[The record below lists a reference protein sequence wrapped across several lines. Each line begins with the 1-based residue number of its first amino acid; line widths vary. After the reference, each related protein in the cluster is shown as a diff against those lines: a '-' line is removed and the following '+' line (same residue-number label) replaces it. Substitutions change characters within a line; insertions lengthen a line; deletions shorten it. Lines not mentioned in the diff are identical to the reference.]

1 MNKPVPTIEPRK
13 RPRQARSTVTVD
25 AIMEAS
31 ARILRANGLAG
42 FNTNAVADKAGVSV
56 GSLYQYFPTKEAI
69 LAEML
74 RRKRKHLLADMVAA
88 LEGMETRG
96 DEQTTRRLVVAAMRN
111 QARHPKLAQA
121 LDYANA
127 VLPLHE
133 EIARTNR
140 AIVEAV
146 ESFLVFR
153 NTPRSGE
160 AAADIVALARGMMLQ
175 AFRGDKVD
183 EAALTDRIC
192 MAIAGYLAELRRV
205 HGRHAR

>member
-1 MNKPVPTIEPRK
+1 MNKPIPTIEPRK

-31 ARILRANGLAG
+31 ARILRAGGLAG
-42 FNTNAVADKAGVSV
+42 FNTNAIADKAGISV

-74 RRKRKHLLADMVAA
+74 RRKRKHLLVDMVAA

-146 ESFLVFR
+146 ESFLMFR

-175 AFRGDKVD
+175 AFRGEKVD

-192 MAIAGYLAELRRV
+192 MAIAGYLTELRRV
-205 HGRHAR
+205 HGRHDR

>member
-31 ARILRANGLAG
+31 ARILRTNGLAG
-42 FNTNAVADKAGVSV
+42 FNTNAVADKAGISV

-153 NTPRSGE
+153 NTPRSSE

-192 MAIAGYLAELRRV
+192 LAIAGYLAELRRV
-205 HGRHAR
+205 HGRHDR